1 MMIGAIAIQ
10 SAAVLPNGRKSM
22 PCKRILIIDDE
33 PDILEVLRCCL
44 TGLAGWQVYCADSGY
59 EGLNLAFEVQPDAIL
74 LDLMM
79 PSMDGLT
86 VLRHLRDR
94 PATRNIPVILISAK
108 IELLSSRRQQQLQ
121 VAGAIPKPFHP
132 QSIICQIQTFL
143 GWDERPLEA

>member
-1 MMIGAIAIQ
+1 
-10 SAAVLPNGRKSM
+10 M
-22 PCKRILIIDDE
+22 PSKRILIIDDE

-44 TGLAGWQVYCADSGY
+44 TSLAGWQVYCADSGF
-59 EGLNLAFEVQPDAIL
+59 EGIDLASEVRPDAIL

-94 PATRNIPVILISAK
+94 EETRNIPVILISAK
-108 IELLSSRRQQQLQ
+108 IQLLSARRQQQLK

-132 QSIICQIQTFL
+132 RSIVCEIQTFL
-143 GWDERPLEA
+143 GWDEQPLEA